1 MSAVV
6 LDDSSCFD
14 IDKINKQLD
23 EVMPKIFG
31 DKPKVVIDEA
41 KFIENIYFH
50 REKEENWGLEAKAT
64 RLGFKTPH
72 DIGYLGSEVE
82 MKVEIT
88 ANHTKVLE
96 IQGIDVSD
104 KDIFI

>member
-1 MSAVV
+1 MSKVV

-14 IDKINKQLD
+14 IDKIGKQLD

-31 DKPKVVIDEA
+31 DKPKL
-41 KFIENIYFH
+41 IEDIYFH
-50 REKEENWGLEAKAT
+50 REKEENWGLEEKAEKAG
-64 RLGFKTPH
+64 LKAPH
-72 DIGYLGSEVE
+72 DMVYLGSEIGL
-82 MKVEIT
+82 KVEIT
-88 ANHTKVLE
+88 DNHVKVLE